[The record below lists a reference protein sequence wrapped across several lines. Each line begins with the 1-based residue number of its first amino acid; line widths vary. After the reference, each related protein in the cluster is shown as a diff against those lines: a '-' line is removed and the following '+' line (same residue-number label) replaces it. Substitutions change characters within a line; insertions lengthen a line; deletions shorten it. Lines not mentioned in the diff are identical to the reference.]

1 MSDISKVLGL
11 PRETKKPSTLK
22 KRREPPAP
30 KYIDKQRAIAIAR
43 QLKIGK
49 IGKVSLRVSDR
60 TSLDSEIPR
69 TSEKASRT
77 LSRRLIID
85 HTKGMQTATITKD
98 SAVGKCIMGPI
109 AYHGRRLATKMDKLI
124 EDEEKRRSMLTRKTR
139 EFKQQQKKA
148 IPDPKDLKKQLEMMR
163 RTPPGGRL
171 PSLNRD
177 DIGTPDRRSKSPG
190 YMRPLSCNRTRS
202 TETQVAEAEAF
213 LNSNVIRATLEAPTS
228 KATAR
233 ALDLVEA
240 SNTDYVRPKSGSKY
254 DDDSNSKGQFSTE
267 SDTNT
272 TSVEDTKGT
281 EKPDQSNKRDSGK
294 SDGELKSDTTK
305 APFSN
310 SKPSSPSGNR
320 IAGAAITLLQNKNL
334 HEAHE
339 QNPIKTKPS
348 DNNEATAS
356 SKQQNMN
363 KGQSFL
369 MSDYSTESINES
381 ESSKSKA
388 VNEHDV
394 KSDTNL
400 LQQTGQDSSNKSAN
414 GLPNKFANATR
425 KTKHKP
431 SFMETILD
439 ESPISSAGKRT
450 PRLETSLSRTIITR
464 ASALSSEILPVHSTD
479 DETNTSP
486 RKSPPSSIQRR
497 TSSLKRAATV
507 TAQIIALKNTT
518 RRTRRKKNVAFSK
531 TIKETLAEN
540 QPGYTVTDDPRFL
553 NLTTALIPDSAG
565 SRHLYD
571 EMSTETKP
579 YIPQSAK
586 GHKQN
591 SVAYSRRS
599 ENLAKFEELFEK
611 CQV

>member
-1 MSDISKVLGL
+1 MLLINAQIEIMSLQMSDISKVLGL

-85 HTKGMQTATITKD
+85 HTKGMQTATVTKD

-109 AYHGRRLATKMDKLI
+109 AYHGRRLATKMDKLL

-148 IPDPKDLKKQLEMMR
+148 IPDLKDLKRQLEMMR

-177 DIGTPDRRSKSPG
+177 DVGTPDRRSKSPG

-213 LNSNVIRATLEAPTS
+213 LNSNVIRATLEAPTN

-240 SNTDYVRPKSGSKY
+240 SNTDYVRPKSGSKH
-254 DDDSNSKGQFSTE
+254 DDDVNSKAQLSTE
-267 SDTNT
+267 RNT
-272 TSVEDTKGT
+272 KTTGVEDPKNKET
-281 EKPDQSNKRDSGK
+281 PAQSNKRDSRRPDAE
-294 SDGELKSDTTK
+294 SKSDTV
-305 APFSN
+305 
-310 SKPSSPSGNR
+310 
-320 IAGAAITLLQNKNL
+320 
-334 HEAHE
+334 
-339 QNPIKTKPS
+339 KTSS
-348 DNNEATAS
+348 DNNETAS
-356 SKQQNMN
+356 SKQQNMM
-363 KGQSFL
+363 KDQPHDT
-369 MSDYSTESINES
+369 SDHSTDAINES
-381 ESSKSKA
+381 DSLKSKA
-388 VNEHDV
+388 VAENDV
-394 KSDTNL
+394 KNDTNL
-400 LQQTGQDSSNKSAN
+400 SQQSDQNSINESAN

-425 KTKHKP
+425 KPKQKP
-431 SFMETILD
+431 GFMETILD

-450 PRLETSLSRTIITR
+450 PRLERSLSRTVITR
-464 ASALSSEILPVHSTD
+464 TSALSSEIPIPPND
-479 DETNTSP
+479 DETGDETNVSP

-507 TAQIIALKNTT
+507 TAQIIALKNST

-531 TIKETLAEN
+531 TIKETEN
-540 QPGYTVTDDPRFL
+540 QPGYTVTNDPRFL

-565 SRHLYD
+565 FRHLYD
-571 EMSTETKP
+571 EMSTDVKP

-586 GHKQN
+586 GHKHQN
-591 SVAYSRRS
+591 AVAYSRRS